1 MVHFTCRAAT
11 LTEKDIY
18 DIRKIESLHTLLE
31 PEYSLCV
38 IHDPQYSSSIANVRL
53 LRITGHDAEGKPD
66 AVFIGKCRT
75 PDQGYIR
82 SKLGKILQT
91 PMLFVSWKKMGQ
103 HNFRLVCGSD
113 VIAVFDTFD
122 EALNAYLPK
131 GFKPEFIYERN
142 KSVMSLTGLSC
153 MRRNR
158 FKDLVSVLALKR
170 NKGGA

>member
-82 SKLGKILQT
+82 SKLGKILQDT
-91 PMLFVSWKKMGQ
+91 SAVNWGRSCRHRCFLFPGKRRDSTISVWS
-103 HNFRLVCGSD
+103 
-113 VIAVFDTFD
+113 A
-122 EALNAYLPK
+122 AL
-131 GFKPEFIYERN
+131 
-142 KSVMSLTGLSC
+142 MSLPFLIHL
-153 MRRNR
+153 MRH
-158 FKDLVSVLALKR
+158 
-170 NKGGA
+170 